1 MLSSSLIV
9 SKENLAFI
17 DSMSGGNYYIS
28 VDEIFNSLK
37 IQRIKLFSALNL
49 LTHKKS
55 HIACIHCN
63 SPFSD
68 KELDVVDDA
77 LKKIENVTFSEKSA
91 LFYICGYICK
101 KLEIA
106 CPSSNANNLVLDSVT
121 NFTRLVSR
129 GLLKIPPPNI
139 FHFSLLSFCV
149 FQNLSFSVP
158 CFRKMKRLFLLVYSG
173 YLFDFSHHEKITSK
187 LINTFFL
194 EEQKQTTILCHHLL
208 TYKKEKRENSVNRR

>member
-1 MLSSSLIV
+1 M
-9 SKENLAFI
+9 
-17 DSMSGGNYYIS
+17 
-28 VDEIFNSLK
+28 
-37 IQRIKLFSALNL
+37 
-49 LTHKKS
+49 
-55 HIACIHCN
+55 
-63 SPFSD
+63 
-68 KELDVVDDA
+68 VDDA

-106 CPSSNANNLVLDSVT
+106 CPSSNANNLGLDSVM

-173 YLFDFSHHEKITSK
+173 YLFHFSHHEKIASK
-187 LINTFFL
+187 LINTFFSGFTKRDNNL
-194 EEQKQTTILCHHLL
+194 MPSSLNLQERRKRKLRQSRMMTKYVLSHLF
-208 TYKKEKRENSVNRR
+208 